1 MPWLGV
7 DGRITALW
15 RWSKKKMVELNH
27 FESVESRTDAFEL
40 RTEILAT
47 RLYLALLT
55 VVVAI
60 IVLYLSLDV
69 QTRTVTVPYPSQMMY
84 EYLEAQYSS
93 TLKCSCEQIT
103 IPFRKFMSISV
114 TYHPV
119 CSSPFVS
126 DTWVDMLFSPD
137 QEYYY
142 PVDFRASASG
152 QFQVLQS
159 LCVLA
164 NASIDDELD
173 TLLDGTTLLSDQ
185 LIDAQSLEVQG
196 NVSSL
201 FFRTSTENKFLRT
214 LRLIRG
220 TTAANNLQSAFQI
233 PATLVFE
240 KLPHGAVGIAAI
252 VNSVKDQN
260 GSKLCSCHSQATC
273 SINRTGFFD
282 VVGNDMYS
290 SLWIPE
296 TNVLAFVPGFVVGCF
311 ALEALLQAKLMCLF
325 NQTCVNLIQSFFV
338 STNSNVI
345 PLDST
350 KTRFDPE
357 STTVEMLV
365 NELFVEQW
373 LIRISFSQYYAQ
385 CAPISCLYSYSK
397 RNDVLY
403 VVTTLLGLYGGLTV
417 ILCLIVPRLVKWVR
431 DRRRTPITTAE
442 TILTNDERREYSSI
456 VFHNN
461 S

>member
-1 MPWLGV
+1 MTWLDVG
-7 DGRITALW
+7 GRITASW
-15 RWSKKKMVELNH
+15 HWSRKKIVELNR
-27 FESVESRTDAFEL
+27 FESVESHTDAFAL

-55 VVVAI
+55 VVVVI
-60 IVLYLSLDV
+60 IVFHLSLDV
-69 QTRTVTVPYPSQMMY
+69 QTWTVAVPHPSQATY

-93 TLKCSCEQIT
+93 TLKCSCEQIS
-103 IPFRKFMSISV
+103 IPFRKFMTISV

-119 CSSPFVS
+119 CSSSFVS
-126 DTWVDMLFSPD
+126 DRWVDMLFSPD
-137 QEYYY
+137 QGDYY

-159 LCVLA
+159 LCGLA
-164 NASIDDELD
+164 NASIADELD
-173 TLLDGTTLLSDQ
+173 TLLDDTALLSDQ
-185 LIDAQSLEVQG
+185 LINAQNLEVQG
-196 NVSSL
+196 SVSSL

-233 PATLVFE
+233 PATLVLE
-240 KLPHGAVGIAAI
+240 KLSPDEVDIAVSANGLK
-252 VNSVKDQN
+252 NQN
-260 GSKLCSCHSQATC
+260 GTKLCLCHSQATC
-273 SINRTGFFD
+273 SINTSGFFSA
-282 VVGNDMYS
+282 VGEDMYGI
-290 SLWIPE
+290 LYIPE
-296 TNVLAFVPGFVVGCF
+296 TRVLAFVPGFVVGCF
-311 ALEALLQAKLMCLF
+311 ALESLLQARLICLF
-325 NQTCVNLIQSFFV
+325 NQMCVDIVQSFFV
-338 STNSNVI
+338 STNTNFVS
-345 PLDST
+345 LDST

-373 LIRISFSQYYAQ
+373 LTRISFSQYYAQ

-397 RNDVLY
+397 RNDILY
-403 VVTTLLGLYGGLTV
+403 VTTTVLGLYGGLTV
-417 ILCLIVPRLVKWVR
+417 VLRLIVPRLVKCVR

-442 TILTNDERREYSSI
+442 TIPINDERRKYLSG
-456 VFHNN
+456 VFYNR